1 MVPHFEENLESR
13 GIPILG
19 TLLWWDLASVDTRHI
34 RLAEVAEEV
43 GFPALWLPVP
53 VSRGVA
59 FSRAIIKGC
68 ANATGKWRADLV
80 TPNNEEKS
88 AALLQEWAPRD
99 TDDPEPWKGRARIV
113 LAESGDP
120 RATWLD
126 PTTQDR
132 DDAADTFARILAH
145 FRRQLDYATADEVRM
160 AAHHAMREVRAIK
173 VRPGMWFGQKGRA
186 EQRAK
191 ATAAWLRHAGG
202 STAGA
207 IDLADVGGNRVET
220 TRYAT
225 EGIAQ
230 DVAQAVADAQEAV
243 NDLKRGASLRDR
255 LQALADVRAQIS
267 DYTEFLGA
275 TADALRAQITTA
287 QDLLDR
293 AAKERGLDLDDAV
306 SRGVTAAMQRVLD
319 ATAKAAAA
327 HDADAMRKATQD
339 LRKRQGAANQS
350 AFGDAWGQLRKLA
363 DAAIE
368 SMDFR
373 GVRRATTE
381 VLKAH
386 FTDDESFDSMAK
398 AGS

>member
-1 MVPHFEENLESR
+1 
-13 GIPILG
+13 
-19 TLLWWDLASVDTRHI
+19 
-34 RLAEVAEEV
+34 
-43 GFPALWLPVP
+43 
-53 VSRGVA
+53 
-59 FSRAIIKGC
+59 
-68 ANATGKWRADLV
+68 
-80 TPNNEEKS
+80 
-88 AALLQEWAPRD
+88 
-99 TDDPEPWKGRARIV
+99 
-113 LAESGDP
+113 
-120 RATWLD
+120 
-126 PTTQDR
+126 
-132 DDAADTFARILAH
+132 
-145 FRRQLDYATADEVRM
+145 
-160 AAHHAMREVRAIK
+160 
-173 VRPGMWFGQKGRA
+173 MWFGQKGRA

-230 DVAQAVADAQEAV
+230 DVAQAVADAQKAI

-255 LQALADVRAQIS
+255 LQALADVRAQINDFS
-267 DYTEFLGA
+267 EFLGA

-293 AAKERGLDLDDAV
+293 AAKERNLDLDDEV

-319 ATAKAAAA
+319 ATAQAAAA
-327 HDADAMRKATQD
+327 HDAVAMRKATEA

-350 AFGDAWGQLRKLA
+350 AFGDAWAQLRKLA
-363 DAAIE
+363 DAAVE

-373 GVRRATTE
+373 GVRRATAE
-381 VLKAH
+381 VLQAH
-386 FTDDESFDSMAK
+386 FTDDERFDSMAK